1 MVDNFIEKLKAIRL
15 HITATALACVILG
28 FIFLI
33 WPEAVTNFIAVAV
46 GIILIAIGGI
56 YVISKLINQENKFTG
71 MLVGFIVLILGVW
84 ILVHPTSAASIIPIV
99 IGVVLVAS
107 GVQELRL
114 SFAAKNVDATKWGW
128 MIVGSVVTIIFG
140 IICICMAFAIL
151 KTAMRLLGLFLIY
164 DGVSSMVMVRHV
176 NVAERVV
183 DSVVTKEEDVDDFF

>member
-1 MVDNFIEKLKAIRL
+1 MLDNLVEKLKSIRL

-33 WPEAVTNFIAVAV
+33 WPSQVTSLIAVVV
-46 GIILIAIGGI
+46 GVLLIVIGAI
-56 YVISKLINQENKFTG
+56 YVISKLINQENKFSG
-71 MLVGFIVLILGVW
+71 MLVGFVVLILGVW
-84 ILVHPTSAASIIPIV
+84 ILLNPSSAKTIIPIV

-114 SFAAKNVDATKWGW
+114 SFAAKHVDASKWGW
-128 MIVGSVVTIIFG
+128 MIAGSVLTIVFG
-140 IICICMAFAIL
+140 IICIFAAFEIL
-151 KTAMRLLGLFLIY
+151 NLAMRLLGLFLIY

-183 DSVVTKEEDVDDFF
+183 DSVVTKEEDVDDFI

>member
-1 MVDNFIEKLKAIRL
+1 M
-15 HITATALACVILG
+15 
-28 FIFLI
+28 I
-33 WPEAVTNFIAVAV
+33 WPEAVTNIIAVAV

-56 YVISKLINQENKFTG
+56 YVISKLVNQENKFTG

-114 SFAAKNVDATKWGW
+114 SFAAKNVDAAKWGW

>member
-1 MVDNFIEKLKAIRL
+1 MFDTIVEKLKAIRL

-33 WPEAVTNFIAVAV
+33 WPSQVTS
-46 GIILIAIGGI
+46 LIAIA
-56 YVISKLINQENKFTG
+56 
-71 MLVGFIVLILGVW
+71 VGVLL
-84 ILVHPTSAASIIPIV
+84 IV

-114 SFAAKNVDATKWGW
+114 SFAAKSVDATKWGW
-128 MIVGSVVTIIFG
+128 MIAGSAITIVFG
-140 IICICMAFAIL
+140 IICIFAAFEIL
-151 KTAMRLLGLFLIY
+151 NLAMRLLGLFLIY
-164 DGVSSMVMVRHV
+164 DGVSSMIMVRHV